1 MPNDKYEYQGKVY
14 SGDNLRAAYPNDFDA
29 LVANGT
35 LKKVE
40 EAPVSEPSPSE
51 NMYLYDGKEYAE
63 SKLRAAYPNDFESLV
78 QNGVLKKKDSTK
90 SALPSSGGGL
100 ASDGLAELAALGVDA
115 PEEAE
120 KRVTQSTTN
129 RVKPPEAPKTPTT
142 EVATNLNTKQVKA
155 VETFNPYTKLP
166 KEIADQIPENAK
178 SYYTNEDGVQEI
190 VDIDF
195 SQVPF
200 SVVDLMK
207 EEVQKEDVSSF
218 GRAVSHS
225 FKRTLERETKEAEQN
240 ILESSERVKR
250 EIEDINTR
258 MNSAISS
265 GDYSGAER
273 LKAEGELILK
283 NHRTNIEQYGKR
295 LGEYEALSEHFKVFG
310 SADFSNPFVTM
321 LEETYNAA
329 VSQIPKYAA
338 QLVNLGDLVAKT
350 TERGIVGITDAVIGT
365 DLVSKYK
372 EMDEDRSKGIERI
385 IDAAAKT
392 SEYMSF
398 NVDPTDPTASFI
410 GNTLGQLGIQIG
422 ATAIGGPVAGVAV
435 TATMMADAMYNDLKE
450 QGVSH
455 SDAQTLA
462 LAYSAI
468 TTPVSYIV
476 PAKIAKKFTS
486 SGARKAAMAYI
497 KSRGVTEVIDD
508 KLMADAVKFSWSQIG
523 KTLGKEIGAEAIEE
537 GLSEGY
543 EYASSVGLK
552 YLYNLAKGS
561 DVVDDDFN
569 WGEFFQNVGYGAL
582 GGAIAST
589 AGSIAGVNI
598 FTPSK
603 YSVIENALLD
613 SKVYDSLLKQID
625 SEVKTKRIT
634 PEVAGQYRDVLGM
647 MKDMAASIPN
657 VGYSEEQKSSLFNL
671 LVERKSINE
680 DIKGA
685 DLDLVPQDKKD
696 RLEQIKQ
703 QVQAITSVASKTFDA
718 TKDANSTF
726 AFLSTLPTSKKLEVI
741 EDIDG
746 GDLLDGIDTKG
757 RNLFEVL
764 AEVYH
769 EAIGKDE
776 AQRTDAENQL
786 IQKIDNAIQEQAAG
800 QVPVQPET
808 TTGEEMEERAPE
820 AELEET
826 AQEGEAEEVIT
837 DEQYEAFKQ
846 GNLDVAVLESI
857 ADKVFN
863 NQDLSDRELEITQDE
878 DMADLIQSYID
889 DKVKKQR
896 ADKPKRRKFVS
907 LKAATLAANIKKS
920 VASIFPDADVLS
932 FDSLDEINAYI
943 QKNIKNADLRAQG
956 TEGGF
961 IVFDTKT
968 KKVKAILINREF
980 SDETTLPHEVWHG
993 LLLKAFGDNP
1003 KLFRQFRAEIIN
1015 TLRDNGYGNIAD
1027 ELTEFTK
1034 QYDNDVAAEE
1044 FLAQLGALLTN
1055 EKLELKGL
1063 SGKSKSLI
1071 TAIRDL
1077 INKYAEKIFGE
1088 PVFLDTA
1095 TPENILDFMITISD
1109 SMSKGES
1116 LEPFFRKAKVRE
1128 RKKPAPKEEAK
1139 AEKKT
1144 TPKESDPLADVEST
1158 IKAFEGVKDGSFGG
1172 VELRP
1177 AAPVA
1182 IKAYGKGL
1190 VEVFDN
1196 GEEVGA
1202 LQTTEIDDDKNAVKG
1217 VFVIPENRK
1226 RGVAKKAYILSAII
1240 NGDIKSGEFSDEK
1253 SKSSFMSN
1261 EAAMLWKS
1269 LSNAFDVKKVP
1280 IAGSGGKKFRYSLT
1294 REAIAKA
1301 YHAAKAKPENQRT
1314 EQESELIT
1322 SVENLLTPKA
1332 EKKTTPK
1339 ESKKKPAE
1347 KKKLEVNVTEVFK
1360 NEADKDSEEFS
1371 KISEEFKNKAV
1382 AYEDGVND
1390 PKFIEGNTSE
1400 EEISIDDI
1408 VPTQDTLSTVYLE
1421 KPSEGTPIVIKV
1433 GNKYYVEDGHHRIG
1447 NKIQSGSKKVKVRV
1461 YGAATPAL
1469 VVSTKGLTATQR
1481 AEIDKLKK
1489 KRASIEERMKKFRG
1503 ETPKMVKAR
1512 ADIAEIDKQI
1522 AEIAARK
1529 PEPKKEKPVKEK
1541 LVKKKEPAKK
1551 GVAKKE
1557 KPAKEKPVKKEEVKK
1572 EPSKIE
1578 QLKSEKRKLT
1588 GKALKQFPSS
1598 PLQKKTLEKIDEINE
1613 EIKKAESK
1621 KEVPSKRT
1629 IDEII
1634 EDYDAID
1641 AAEALMMAQSDL
1653 SEMDPSEDG
1662 YAELEEDIRILS
1674 AEAIKGETPKEE
1686 PKAKK
1691 KAEVKKEGPA
1701 PRVEEPKGGLPED
1714 YPDNVGI
1721 MMAVFSA
1728 ARGPVKPGTNIYYYV
1743 SKDGK
1748 YKQKMTL
1755 TNGAVMDSE
1764 VKKETVM
1771 NAVKAGDPLGERI
1784 TIDVSKTSAQAA
1796 EKKPAAPV
1804 EKKPVEKKPVEKKA
1818 KKEAT
1823 IYDILKKYGSDT
1835 VEDAA
1840 GSIEEELDEV
1850 DPDSPKYEELESDLA
1865 ILRKSEEE
1873 AMSNMSGIPDGI
1885 EDIVKNEL
1893 GIELD
1898 RDTITELYQAAKL
1911 KPEADRTQV
1920 EDQLVSLIDKS
1931 MPKPTVE
1938 EDVEIEDDV
1947 IVGEEVESEGALPR
1961 DYPINA
1967 GDVYMVVE
1975 PTSATMKPGTYVYY
1989 YTSKDGKYMRKA
2001 TLANG
2006 KAQDVEIS
2014 KKDFDKDVKQGTPLG
2029 KIVRLGTEK
2038 EVKIEKPKKEK
2049 PVKEST
2055 GRQAATV
2062 GGVELSRSM
2071 KKSEVASK
2079 ILDLKKELVESEGKR
2094 KKEIEKEISELTKL
2108 QERLNKGGVE
2118 RMSVYVDELSKL
2130 YEDVMSAVTEKQ
2142 TKIERAQGIIKGIE
2156 GNLVKGDKDIFKDQ
2170 IEALKKEIDVLK
2182 KRAETYEKA
2191 MAEAGVDT
2199 TIVRQS
2205 KQTLKSK
2212 ADALKKKLSKERGF
2226 ASTIKAI
2233 EKMQAND
2240 QASGKSKAQSL
2251 RDAKS
2256 YLENSNFYKKS
2267 DQTVRENAMAL
2278 VDLMHGQYQRK
2289 TPSAAQIL
2297 GNKFDVK
2304 NISVSA
2310 KQALSSQIRAQSRAI
2325 SRVISKQ
2332 QALASKAYKNLF
2344 AKITK
2349 DLFDMVY
2356 SNNITVKQAG
2366 RILKKFSQIDF
2377 SSDISINE
2385 FVDFATNVIQ
2395 NANYVDESIK
2405 MKAAREV
2412 AKKNIPRKVGN
2423 LGGYNAVLT
2432 RLFSMSHKL
2441 IPPSVMDRYKALLKE
2456 FGEKKAVLSLRQ
2468 ASVIMADVDAIL
2480 AEIDREY
2487 SLIPNL
2493 QTLFDDY
2500 QDKVLDKN
2508 GKILY
2513 QKTIDRMRSDD
2524 IINDDDREL
2533 MIRMKDVIMPYERD
2547 LSPADIEAERA
2558 VLVPEVQALGIAM
2571 TPPPGL
2577 SKDEKRV
2584 VRELSDALKD
2594 REALMKMSPTDLRN
2608 LKKVIDNINNG
2619 NVNHLAKILV
2629 ERVANHRSAMEL
2641 NKSITSMRPL
2651 WVSSM
2656 VGKVKSFLSKKTKY
2670 EEMANRTPLFF
2681 IDQVFGDFKTS
2692 KIYDT
2697 LFEKIASAQSVRRT
2711 AIKRVSERLSKA
2723 QHKLERH
2730 FKYNQNAITES
2741 RYKMTA
2747 YLIQKEFESNPDS
2760 NQVNSALDFLNATIK
2775 YAKTNP
2781 SGKYTKNDAKLLEKI
2796 RDEYAV
2802 NGKISTQKILDSF
2815 SATEKGVLSE
2825 LESMNSELLPMATH
2839 TGIVV
2844 HGRGLKPLNAYTHHV
2859 VLNDPSTGMKIVS
2872 PIDRIMAAVNPST
2885 RAGSLTSRT
2894 GAVNPIEFDAFS
2906 SVYRASKDV
2915 MTDYYM
2921 TEPIRSSY
2929 RTLKFAQKDIEQGYQ
2944 SKIDRVTEAMANVTN
2959 PDRLKAMRDEIKKLE
2974 DERDVELEIAKSMFE
2989 VLDKTVRDVFIA
3001 DTTDSTFI
3009 DDVVS
3014 YMTKWGYRS
3023 VLAKSTRAVSEFISN
3038 ATFALL
3044 VDPKSFVGGVKYS
3057 NLFSSGDGVLVMQNV
3072 GAVQL
3077 SRVYPQGTLTGRM
3090 IDSTLRDD
3098 TAGIKSSRAK
3108 SDAMNFAQQIA
3119 NYKIGGK
3126 IGLTTPRDVAERVAD
3141 KLITTPDQAIMR
3153 PIWFG
3158 TFAREFKSLTGK
3170 EVDFQ
3175 KIKEGDEQYMSQYY
3189 NEIQAARKKADKSTI
3204 LAGSTDNPF
3213 LGTARSRKLD
3223 GNFLKQMFSIYNNYM
3238 TRFLITEFNTFR
3250 YGMYAAIG
3258 RGDVSRSK
3266 GAAIMAAVASRM
3278 VIYTMLSSM
3287 LANLLMQFL
3296 VGEEEDKNT
3305 VGQEFS
3311 QALLSAATGL
3321 ILGRDF
3327 GNIAKTFM
3335 NAGVEYLN
3343 MEELD
3348 DLRTGEYDMYQ
3359 DQIAY
3364 TILPIN
3370 PKPNRNAFM
3379 DMFLNSFGPLSPMLR
3394 TSEFAFRQ
3402 LTEGDKKTYKAR
3414 KRDEMEDYRLMLEI
3428 AGNLGYVPLYGDL
3441 RRMMNSAIYND
3452 LKKRE
3457 SKGLSKEKLKEA
3469 NPELYDMLYGSGSL
3483 KDNVSDIKKEMKGD

>member
-1 MPNDKYEYQGKVY
+1 M
-14 SGDNLRAAYPNDFDA
+14 
-29 LVANGT
+29 
-35 LKKVE
+35 
-40 EAPVSEPSPSE
+40 
-51 NMYLYDGKEYAE
+51 
-63 SKLRAAYPNDFESLV
+63 
-78 QNGVLKKKDSTK
+78 
-90 SALPSSGGGL
+90 
-100 ASDGLAELAALGVDA
+100 
-115 PEEAE
+115 
-120 KRVTQSTTN
+120 
-129 RVKPPEAPKTPTT
+129 
-142 EVATNLNTKQVKA
+142 
-155 VETFNPYTKLP
+155 
-166 KEIADQIPENAK
+166 
-178 SYYTNEDGVQEI
+178 
-190 VDIDF
+190 
-195 SQVPF
+195 
-200 SVVDLMK
+200 
-207 EEVQKEDVSSF
+207 
-218 GRAVSHS
+218 
-225 FKRTLERETKEAEQN
+225 
-240 ILESSERVKR
+240 
-250 EIEDINTR
+250 
-258 MNSAISS
+258 
-265 GDYSGAER
+265 
-273 LKAEGELILK
+273 
-283 NHRTNIEQYGKR
+283 
-295 LGEYEALSEHFKVFG
+295 
-310 SADFSNPFVTM
+310 
-321 LEETYNAA
+321 
-329 VSQIPKYAA
+329 
-338 QLVNLGDLVAKT
+338 
-350 TERGIVGITDAVIGT
+350 
-365 DLVSKYK
+365 
-372 EMDEDRSKGIERI
+372 
-385 IDAAAKT
+385 
-392 SEYMSF
+392 
-398 NVDPTDPTASFI
+398 
-410 GNTLGQLGIQIG
+410 
-422 ATAIGGPVAGVAV
+422 
-435 TATMMADAMYNDLKE
+435 
-450 QGVSH
+450 
-455 SDAQTLA
+455 
-462 LAYSAI
+462 
-468 TTPVSYIV
+468 
-476 PAKIAKKFTS
+476 
-486 SGARKAAMAYI
+486 
-497 KSRGVTEVIDD
+497 
-508 KLMADAVKFSWSQIG
+508 
-523 KTLGKEIGAEAIEE
+523 
-537 GLSEGY
+537 
-543 EYASSVGLK
+543 
-552 YLYNLAKGS
+552 
-561 DVVDDDFN
+561 
-569 WGEFFQNVGYGAL
+569 
-582 GGAIAST
+582 
-589 AGSIAGVNI
+589 
-598 FTPSK
+598 
-603 YSVIENALLD
+603 
-613 SKVYDSLLKQID
+613 
-625 SEVKTKRIT
+625 
-634 PEVAGQYRDVLGM
+634 
-647 MKDMAASIPN
+647 
-657 VGYSEEQKSSLFNL
+657 
-671 LVERKSINE
+671 
-680 DIKGA
+680 
-685 DLDLVPQDKKD
+685 
-696 RLEQIKQ
+696 
-703 QVQAITSVASKTFDA
+703 
-718 TKDANSTF
+718 
-726 AFLSTLPTSKKLEVI
+726 
-741 EDIDG
+741 
-746 GDLLDGIDTKG
+746 
-757 RNLFEVL
+757 
-764 AEVYH
+764 
-769 EAIGKDE
+769 
-776 AQRTDAENQL
+776 
-786 IQKIDNAIQEQAAG
+786 
-800 QVPVQPET
+800 
-808 TTGEEMEERAPE
+808 
-820 AELEET
+820 
-826 AQEGEAEEVIT
+826 
-837 DEQYEAFKQ
+837 
-846 GNLDVAVLESI
+846 
-857 ADKVFN
+857 
-863 NQDLSDRELEITQDE
+863 
-878 DMADLIQSYID
+878 
-889 DKVKKQR
+889 
-896 ADKPKRRKFVS
+896 
-907 LKAATLAANIKKS
+907 
-920 VASIFPDADVLS
+920 
-932 FDSLDEINAYI
+932 
-943 QKNIKNADLRAQG
+943 
-956 TEGGF
+956 
-961 IVFDTKT
+961 
-968 KKVKAILINREF
+968 
-980 SDETTLPHEVWHG
+980 
-993 LLLKAFGDNP
+993 
-1003 KLFRQFRAEIIN
+1003 
-1015 TLRDNGYGNIAD
+1015 
-1027 ELTEFTK
+1027 
-1034 QYDNDVAAEE
+1034 
-1044 FLAQLGALLTN
+1044 
-1055 EKLELKGL
+1055 
-1063 SGKSKSLI
+1063 
-1071 TAIRDL
+1071 
-1077 INKYAEKIFGE
+1077 
-1088 PVFLDTA
+1088 
-1095 TPENILDFMITISD
+1095 
-1109 SMSKGES
+1109 
-1116 LEPFFRKAKVRE
+1116 
-1128 RKKPAPKEEAK
+1128 
-1139 AEKKT
+1139 
-1144 TPKESDPLADVEST
+1144 EST

-1190 VEVFDN
+1190 VEIFDN

-1202 LQTTEIDDDKNAVKG
+1202 LQTTEIDDDKNAVRG
-1217 VFVIPENRK
+1217 VAVIPENRK

-1269 LSNAFDVKKVP
+1269 LLNAFDVKKVP
-1280 IAGSGGKKFRYSLT
+1280 IAASGGKKFRYSLT

-1322 SVENLLTPKA
+1322 SVETLLKPKA

-1339 ESKKKPAE
+1339 ESKKTAVE

-1390 PKFIEGNTSE
+1390 PKFIEENTSE
-1400 EEISIDDI
+1400 EEISVDDI
-1408 VPTQDTLSTVYLE
+1408 IPTQDTLSTVYLE
-1421 KPSEGTPIVIKV
+1421 KPSESTPIVIKV

-1447 NKIQSGSKKVKVRV
+1447 NKIQAGSKKVKVRV
-1461 YGAATPAL
+1461 YGAATPSPT
-1469 VVSTKGLTATQR
+1469 VTTKGLTTTQR
-1481 AEIDKLKK
+1481 TEIDKLKK

-1512 ADIAEIDKQI
+1512 ADIAEIDRQI

-1529 PEPKKEKPVKEK
+1529 PEPKKEKPVKKKESVK
-1541 LVKKKEPAKK
+1541 KEPVKKKEVAKK
-1551 GVAKKE
+1551 EEQVKKEEVAKKE
-1557 KPAKEKPVKKEEVKK
+1557 KPTKEKPVKKEEVASGIDKIINIYSPDRSSNAFRVKIRGDKYVAMVQFSDGKWEIFPEQKDGSFKATDPETGEPIYLSKEDKERLVKK
-1572 EPSKIE
+1572 YLPKRLYDLIE
-1578 QLKSEKRKLT
+1578 ESAKMKSEKQQ
-1588 GKALKQFPSS
+1588 KQFIGGEIKQYLDIFRKDWLKEQIEIEKDLLDYYKSDSYPNKDN
-1598 PLQKKTLEKIDEINE
+1598 QKKVVREQEEVVSRYENELYGEEKR
-1613 EIKKAESK
+1613 KESK

-1634 EDYDAID
+1634 EDYDAVD
-1641 AAEALMMAQSDL
+1641 AAEALRMAQSDL
-1653 SEMDPSEDG
+1653 SDMDPNEDG

-1674 AEAIKGETPKEE
+1674 AEAIKEEAPKEE

-1691 KAEVKKEGPA
+1691 KKEPKKEEPA
-1701 PRVEEPKGGLPED
+1701 PKAEEPKTGIPED
-1714 YPDNVGI
+1714 YPDNVDV

-1748 YKQKMTL
+1748 YKKKTTL
-1755 TNGAVMDSE
+1755 INGSVYDTEIEKDDVYRAA
-1764 VKKETVM
+1764 KE
-1771 NAVKAGDPLGERI
+1771 GDPWGERI
-1784 TIDVSKTSAQAA
+1784 TIDVPKTSAQAA

-1804 EKKPVEKKPVEKKA
+1804 EKKPVEKKPVEKKV

-1840 GSIEEELDEV
+1840 DSIESELDEV
-1850 DPDSPKYEELESDLA
+1850 DPDSSKYEELESDLA

-1893 GIELD
+1893 DLELD

-1911 KPEADRTQV
+1911 KPDADRTQI

-1931 MPKPTVE
+1931 MPKPAVE
-1938 EDVEIEDDV
+1938 EDVEMEDDV

-1961 DYPINA
+1961 DYPTNA

-2006 KAQDVEIS
+2006 KVQDVEIS

-2233 EKMQAND
+2233 EKMQAD
-2240 QASGKSKAQSL
+2240 GQASGKSKAQSL

-2493 QTLFDDY
+2493 QTLFDGY

-2558 VLVPEVQALGIAM
+2558 VLVPEVQALGMAM

-2796 RDEYAV
+2796 RDEYTV

-2959 PDRLKAMRDEIKKLE
+2959 PDRLKAMRGEIKKLE

-3258 RGDVSRSK
+3258 RGDISRSK

-3343 MEELD
+3343 MKELD

-3364 TILPIN
+3364 TTLPIN